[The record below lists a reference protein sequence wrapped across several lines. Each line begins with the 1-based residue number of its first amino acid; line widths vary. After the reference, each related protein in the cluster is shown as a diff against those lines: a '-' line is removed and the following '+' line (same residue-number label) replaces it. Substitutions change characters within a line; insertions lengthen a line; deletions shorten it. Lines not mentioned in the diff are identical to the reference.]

1 MHLIASTLMGLFF
14 LPSISVLNS
23 PTVGVHFPVQT
34 VASTVSVNK
43 KIPSKPKLN
52 VTVTSYNAVPE
63 QTDGSPFITASG
75 AYSNPEVVAA
85 RSRDLA
91 KKLPFGTVVMV
102 SLNEKSSPTCGYGLV
117 KKQIGYRVIADTMN
131 ASKHKQVDI
140 LLDQRNTVRVGKRAL
155 NPSIALGVCKNM
167 TIRVVGHIKIAY
179 IPHTQDELARKI
191 MENASTLALR

>member
-1 MHLIASTLMGLFF
+1 MHLIASALMGLFF
-14 LPSISVLNS
+14 LPSISVPNS
-23 PTVGVHFPVQT
+23 PTAGVHFPVQT
-34 VASTVSVNK
+34 VASTVSVTK
-43 KIPSKPKLN
+43 KIPSKSKLN

-102 SLNEKSSPTCGYGLV
+102 SLNEKYSPTCGYGLV

-140 LLDQRNTVRVGKRAL
+140 LLDQRNTVRVGKRTL

-167 TIRVVGHIKIAY
+167 TIRVVGHIKIAH